1 MKAERTYSVSYTH
14 LASREIDLEKK
25 KALEDVKTEIV
36 SIASLMACL
45 LYTSYLGYGSCSTT
59 YQELKDW
66 YKKQGLPKEAAYD
79 VEKAS
84 AAVEG
89 LLTAGTGNA

>member
-1 MKAERTYSVSYTH
+1 MVFADNYQIPE
-14 LASREIDLEKK
+14 L
-25 KALEDVKTEIV
+25 
-36 SIASLMACL
+36 
-45 LYTSYLGYGSCSTT
+45 YLGYGSCSTT

-66 YKKQGLPKEAAYD
+66 YKKQGLPKGAAYD